1 MIRENSLH
9 KSIRHIMVDR
19 ELTQKDLAVI
29 LGKSPRYI
37 GQILSGKRKAR
48 DLRERI
54 ASILGISKR
63 RLARLVRA

>member
-1 MIRENSLH
+1 
-9 KSIRHIMVDR
+9 MVDR

-48 DLRERI
+48 VLRERI